1 MWMLRIS
8 LENYYHKQNDKQVKL
23 SGLPSLSEHTFFRY
37 FSFAILYT
45 AQGLPEGMTYFAIP
59 AWMAMNG
66 KSPAEIGAFVGVI
79 GIPWSFKIIVAPLMD
94 RFSFL
99 SMGRRRPW
107 VLFGQLGLVVS
118 FVVMGLVPDP
128 MNNLPLLMAAA
139 FFVSFFGA
147 FQDVAT
153 DGMAIDIVPVNEQAR
168 ANGLMWGA
176 KIMGISASLVT
187 GTWIINHYGFRA
199 ATLVLSTF
207 VCIILL
213 VPLLMRERP
222 GEKLLPWTRGA
233 ASPETT
239 EMQLNTFSKIFKS
252 LFKVFFL
259 PSSLYIGIAFFLFN
273 MGIALLETMLPVFT
287 IQLAGW
293 TNAKYANLFSI
304 TSMIAGFLGVFAGG
318 ALADFFGK
326 RRMMS
331 IYLGL
336 FAILMITMALM
347 RAHWTTGVIT
357 GFMGMYY
364 TLYVF
369 TSIASFAIGMQL
381 CWRRISATQFTLY
394 MALANVGR
402 SVGASLLGPLKAN
415 LSWEY
420 MLMFVALLAT
430 GALFFVMLLRIKA
443 HLVKLNVLE
452 TAHLETENILL
463 TPTI

>member
-1 MWMLRIS
+1 M
-8 LENYYHKQNDKQVKL
+8 
-23 SGLPSLSEHTFFRY
+23 PSLTEHTFFRY

-66 KSPAEIGAFVGVI
+66 KSAAEIGAFVGVV

-118 FVVMGLVPDP
+118 FIVMGLVPDP
-128 MNNLPLLMAAA
+128 MNNLSLLMAAA

-176 KIMGISASLVT
+176 KIIGISISLAT
-187 GTWIINHYGFRA
+187 GTWLINHHGFRA
-199 ATLVLSTF
+199 ATLVLSSC

-222 GEKLLPWTRGA
+222 GEKLLPWTKGG
-233 ASPETT
+233 ASPAAAG
-239 EMQLNTFSKIFKS
+239 MQLDSFFKIFKS

-287 IQLAGW
+287 IQEAGW
-293 TNAKYANLFSI
+293 TNAKYSNLFSI
-304 TSMIAGFLGVFAGG
+304 TSMVAGFLGVIAGG

-326 RRMMS
+326 RRMLS
-331 IYLGL
+331 IYLLL
-336 FAILMITMALM
+336 FASVMVGMALM
-347 RAHWTTGVIT
+347 KNHWSTGFIT
-357 GFMGMYY
+357 GFMGLYY

-394 MALANVGR
+394 MAISNIGR
-402 SVGASLLGPLKAN
+402 SVGASLLGPLKAR
-415 LSWEY
+415 LPWEH
-420 MLMFVALLAT
+420 MLVFVALLAG
-430 GALFFVMLLRIKA
+430 GALFFVVILRIKE
-443 HLVKLNVLE
+443 HLLKVHLLE
-452 TAHLETENILL
+452 SNHLEIEKELL
-463 TPTI
+463 IPTILYSEK

>member
-1 MWMLRIS
+1 M
-8 LENYYHKQNDKQVKL
+8 
-23 SGLPSLSEHTFFRY
+23 PSLTEHRFFRY

-66 KSPAEIGAFVGVI
+66 KSAAEIGAFVGVV

-107 VLFGQLGLVVS
+107 VLFGQFGLVGS
-118 FVVMGLVPDP
+118 FIVMGLVPDP
-128 MNNLPLLMAAA
+128 LNNLSLLMTAA

-176 KIMGISASLVT
+176 KIIGISVSLAT
-187 GTWIINHYGFRA
+187 GTWLINHHGFRA
-199 ATLVLSTF
+199 ATVVLSSC

-222 GEKLLPWTRGA
+222 GEKLLPWTKGSASPAA
-233 ASPETT
+233 AS
-239 EMQLNTFSKIFKS
+239 MQLNSFFKIFKS

-287 IQLAGW
+287 IQEVGW
-293 TNAKYANLFSI
+293 TNAKYSNLFSI
-304 TSMIAGFLGVFAGG
+304 TSLVAGFLGVIAGG

-326 RRMMS
+326 RRMLS
-331 IYLGL
+331 IYMVL
-336 FAILMITMALM
+336 FTTVMVGMAVM
-347 RAHWTTGVIT
+347 KNYWSTGFIT

-369 TSIASFAIGMQL
+369 ISIASFAIGMQL

-394 MALANVGR
+394 MAISNMGR
-402 SVGASLLGPLKAN
+402 SVGASLLGPLKAR
-415 LSWEY
+415 LPWEH
-420 MLMFVALLAT
+420 MLVFVALLAG
-430 GALFFVMLLRIKA
+430 GALFFVVILRIKE
-443 HLVKLNVLE
+443 HLLKVHLLE
-452 TAHLETENILL
+452 SNHLEIEKALL
-463 TPTI
+463 IPTVLFSEK

>member
-1 MWMLRIS
+1 M
-8 LENYYHKQNDKQVKL
+8 
-23 SGLPSLSEHTFFRY
+23 PSLTEHRFFRY

-66 KSPAEIGAFVGVI
+66 KSAAEIGAFVGVV

-107 VLFGQLGLVVS
+107 VLFGQFGLVVS
-118 FVVMGLVPDP
+118 FILMGLVPDP
-128 MNNLPLLMAAA
+128 MNNLSLLMTAA

-176 KIMGISASLVT
+176 KIMGISASLAT
-187 GTWIINHYGFRA
+187 GTWLINHHGFRA
-199 ATLVLSTF
+199 ATVVLSSC

-222 GEKLLPWTRGA
+222 GEKLLPWTKGG
-233 ASPETT
+233 ASPAAAG
-239 EMQLNTFSKIFKS
+239 MQLDSFSKIFKS

-259 PSSLYIGIAFFLFN
+259 PSSLYIGISFFLFN
-273 MGIALLETMLPVFT
+273 TGIALLETMLPVFT
-287 IQLAGW
+287 IQEAGW
-293 TNAKYANLFSI
+293 TNAKYSNLFSM
-304 TSMIAGFLGVFAGG
+304 TSMVAGFLGVIAGG

-326 RRMMS
+326 RRMLS
-331 IYLGL
+331 IYLLL
-336 FAILMITMALM
+336 FASVMVGMALM
-347 RAHWTTGVIT
+347 RNHWSTGFIT
-357 GFMGMYY
+357 GFMGLYY

-394 MALANVGR
+394 MAISNIGR
-402 SVGASLLGPLKAN
+402 SVGASLLGPLKAR
-415 LSWEY
+415 LPWEH
-420 MLMFVALLAT
+420 MLVFVALLAG
-430 GALFFVMLLRIKA
+430 GALFFVVILRIKE
-443 HLVKLNVLE
+443 HLLKVHLLE
-452 TAHLETENILL
+452 SNHLEIEKALL
-463 TPTI
+463 IPTVLFSEK

>member
-1 MWMLRIS
+1 M
-8 LENYYHKQNDKQVKL
+8 
-23 SGLPSLSEHTFFRY
+23 PSLTEHTFFRY

-66 KSPAEIGAFVGVI
+66 KSAAEIGAFVGVV

-107 VLFGQLGLVVS
+107 VLFGQFGLVVS
-118 FVVMGLVPDP
+118 FILMGLVPDP
-128 MNNLPLLMAAA
+128 MNNLSRLMAAA

-176 KIMGISASLVT
+176 KIIGISVSLAT
-187 GTWIINHYGFRA
+187 GTWLINHHGFRA
-199 ATLVLSTF
+199 ATLVLSSC

-222 GEKLLPWTRGA
+222 GEKLLPWTKGG
-233 ASPETT
+233 ASPAAAG
-239 EMQLNTFSKIFKS
+239 MQLDSFFKIFKS

-287 IQLAGW
+287 IQEAGW
-293 TNAKYANLFSI
+293 TNAKYSNLFSI
-304 TSMIAGFLGVFAGG
+304 TSMVAGFLGVIAGG

-326 RRMMS
+326 RRMLS
-331 IYLGL
+331 IYLLL
-336 FAILMITMALM
+336 FASVMVGMALM
-347 RAHWTTGVIT
+347 KNHWSTGFIT
-357 GFMGMYY
+357 GFMGLYY

-394 MALANVGR
+394 MAISNIGR
-402 SVGASLLGPLKAN
+402 SVGASLLGPLKAR
-415 LSWEY
+415 LPWEH
-420 MLMFVALLAT
+420 MLVFVALLAG
-430 GALFFVMLLRIKA
+430 GALFFVVILRIKE
-443 HLVKLNVLE
+443 HLLKVHLLE
-452 TAHLETENILL
+452 SNHLEIEKALL
-463 TPTI
+463 IPTILYSEK

>member
-1 MWMLRIS
+1 M
-8 LENYYHKQNDKQVKL
+8 KL
-23 SGLPSLSEHTFFRY
+23 SNLPSLTEHTFLRY

-107 VLFGQLGLVVS
+107 VLFGQFGLVAS
-118 FVVMGLVPDP
+118 FLIMGLVPDP
-128 MNNLPLLMAAA
+128 LNNLPLLMTAA

-176 KIMGISASLVT
+176 KIMGISASLAT

-199 ATLVLSTF
+199 ATVVLSSC

-222 GEKLLPWTRGA
+222 GEKLLPWTIGSASPAA
-233 ASPETT
+233 AS
-239 EMQLNTFSKIFKS
+239 MQLDSFSKIFKS

-287 IQLAGW
+287 IQEAGW
-293 TNAKYANLFSI
+293 TNAKYSNLFSI
-304 TSMIAGFLGVFAGG
+304 TSMVAGFLGVVAGG
-318 ALADFFGK
+318 ALTDFFGK
-326 RRMMS
+326 RRMLS
-331 IYLGL
+331 IYLLL
-336 FAILMITMALM
+336 FALVMIAMALM
-347 RAHWTTGVIT
+347 KNYWNTGLIT
-357 GFMGMYY
+357 GFMGLYY
-364 TLYVF
+364 TLYEF

-394 MALANVGR
+394 MAIANVGR
-402 SVGASLLGPLKAN
+402 SAGASLLGPLKAN
-415 LSWEY
+415 LPWEQ
-420 MLMFVALLAT
+420 MLIVVALLAV
-430 GALFFVMLLRIKA
+430 GALSFVMILRIKE
-443 HLVKLNVLE
+443 HLIKIHSLE
-452 TAHLETENILL
+452 SDYLEIENSLL
-463 TPTI
+463 TPTFSYTDK

>member
-1 MWMLRIS
+1 M
-8 LENYYHKQNDKQVKL
+8 
-23 SGLPSLSEHTFFRY
+23 PSLTEHTFFRY

-66 KSPAEIGAFVGVI
+66 KSAAEIGAFVGVV

-107 VLFGQLGLVVS
+107 VLFGQFGLVVS
-118 FVVMGLVPDP
+118 FILMGLVPDP
-128 MNNLPLLMAAA
+128 MNNLSLLMAAA

-176 KIMGISASLVT
+176 KIIGISVSLAT
-187 GTWIINHYGFRA
+187 GTWLINHHGFRA
-199 ATLVLSTF
+199 ATVVLSSC

-222 GEKLLPWTRGA
+222 GEKLLPWTKGSASHAA
-233 ASPETT
+233 AS
-239 EMQLNTFSKIFKS
+239 MQLDSFFKIFKS

-287 IQLAGW
+287 IQEAGW
-293 TNAKYANLFSI
+293 TNAKYSNLFSI
-304 TSMIAGFLGVFAGG
+304 TSMVAGFLGVIAGG

-326 RRMMS
+326 RRMLS
-331 IYLGL
+331 IYLLL
-336 FAILMITMALM
+336 FASVMVGMALM
-347 RAHWTTGVIT
+347 KNHWSTGFIT
-357 GFMGMYY
+357 GFMGLYY

-394 MALANVGR
+394 MAISNIGR
-402 SVGASLLGPLKAN
+402 SVGASLLGPLKAR
-415 LSWEY
+415 LPWEH
-420 MLMFVALLAT
+420 MLVFVALLAG
-430 GALFFVMLLRIKA
+430 GALFFVVILRIKE
-443 HLVKLNVLE
+443 HLLKVHLLE
-452 TAHLETENILL
+452 SNHLEIEKALL
-463 TPTI
+463 IPTVLFSEK

>member
-1 MWMLRIS
+1 M
-8 LENYYHKQNDKQVKL
+8 
-23 SGLPSLSEHTFFRY
+23 PSLTEHTFFRY

-66 KSPAEIGAFVGVI
+66 KSAAEIGAFVGVV

-107 VLFGQLGLVVS
+107 VLFGQFGLVVS
-118 FVVMGLVPDP
+118 FILMGLVPDP
-128 MNNLPLLMAAA
+128 MNNLSRLMAAA

-176 KIMGISASLVT
+176 KIIGISVSLAT
-187 GTWIINHYGFRA
+187 GTWLINHHGFRA
-199 ATLVLSTF
+199 ATLVLSSC

-222 GEKLLPWTRGA
+222 GEKLLPWTKGG
-233 ASPETT
+233 ASPAAAG
-239 EMQLNTFSKIFKS
+239 MQLDSFFKIFKS

-287 IQLAGW
+287 IQEAGW
-293 TNAKYANLFSI
+293 TNAKYSNLFSI
-304 TSMIAGFLGVFAGG
+304 TSMVAGFLGVIAGG

-326 RRMMS
+326 RRMLS
-331 IYLGL
+331 IYLLL
-336 FAILMITMALM
+336 FASVMVGMALM
-347 RAHWTTGVIT
+347 KNHWSTGFIT
-357 GFMGMYY
+357 GFMGLYY

-394 MALANVGR
+394 MAISNIGR
-402 SVGASLLGPLKAN
+402 SVGASLLGPLKAR
-415 LSWEY
+415 LPWEH
-420 MLMFVALLAT
+420 MLVFVALLAG
-430 GALFFVMLLRIKA
+430 GALFFVVILRIKE
-443 HLVKLNVLE
+443 HLLKVHLLE
-452 TAHLETENILL
+452 SNHLEIEKALL
-463 TPTI
+463 IPTVLFSEK

>member
-1 MWMLRIS
+1 M
-8 LENYYHKQNDKQVKL
+8 
-23 SGLPSLSEHTFFRY
+23 PSLTEHTFFRY

-66 KSPAEIGAFVGVI
+66 KSAAEIGAFVGVV

-107 VLFGQLGLVVS
+107 VLFGQFGLVVS
-118 FVVMGLVPDP
+118 FILMGLVPDP
-128 MNNLPLLMAAA
+128 MNNLSRLMAAA

-176 KIMGISASLVT
+176 KIIGISVSLAT
-187 GTWIINHYGFRA
+187 GTWLINHHGFRA
-199 ATLVLSTF
+199 ATLVLSSC

-222 GEKLLPWTRGA
+222 GEKLLPWTKGG
-233 ASPETT
+233 ASPAAAG
-239 EMQLNTFSKIFKS
+239 MQLDSFFKIFKS

-287 IQLAGW
+287 IQEAGW
-293 TNAKYANLFSI
+293 TNAKYSNLFSI
-304 TSMIAGFLGVFAGG
+304 TSMVAGFLGVIAGG

-326 RRMMS
+326 RRMLS
-331 IYLGL
+331 IYLLL
-336 FAILMITMALM
+336 FASVMVGMALM
-347 RAHWTTGVIT
+347 KNHWSTGFIT
-357 GFMGMYY
+357 GFMGLYY

-394 MALANVGR
+394 MAISNIGR
-402 SVGASLLGPLKAN
+402 SVGASLLGPLKAR
-415 LSWEY
+415 LPWEH
-420 MLMFVALLAT
+420 MLVFVALLAG
-430 GALFFVMLLRIKA
+430 GALFFVVILRIKE
-443 HLVKLNVLE
+443 HLLKVHLLE
-452 TAHLETENILL
+452 SNHLEIEKELL
-463 TPTI
+463 IPTILYSEK